1 MTQSSSNVDLGWA
14 APSSSSLQIAAKVVG
29 TKTVKKSIEE
39 TAANRPALEPPDS
52 HHLSAAEGWLLLGN
66 HREANDELK
75 RITLQARFHP
85 DVLLVRWE
93 IYARDQH
100 WEFAH
105 TIAHG
110 MVALTPDEP
119 VGWINRSFALHQMK
133 RTQEA
138 WRSLLPAARKF
149 PNNPTVAYNLA
160 CYACQL
166 GLLEESSKWL
176 QKAIATGDA
185 EKIKTLARQDPD
197 LEPLWKTELR

>member
-1 MTQSSSNVDLGWA
+1 
-14 APSSSSLQIAAKVVG
+14 VG
-29 TKTVKKSIEE
+29 IKTVKKSIEG
-39 TAANRPALEPPDS
+39 TAVAKRPVLEPPDS

-75 RITLQARFHP
+75 QITLQARFHP

-149 PNNPTVAYNLA
+149 PNNPTVSYNLA

-166 GLLEESSKWL
+166 GLLEESSTWL

-197 LEPLWKTELR
+197 LEPLFKKELR

>member
-1 MTQSSSNVDLGWA
+1 MTQPSLNIDSGRAARSSF
-14 APSSSSLQIAAKVVG
+14 SLRIAKVVG
-29 TKTVKKSIEE
+29 TNTVKKSIEE
-39 TAANRPALEPPDS
+39 TAVAKRPVLEPPDS

-75 RITLQARFHP
+75 QITLQARFHP

-138 WRSLLPAARKF
+138 WAHLLRPSRCR
-149 PNNPTVAYNLA
+149 P
-160 CYACQL
+160 
-166 GLLEESSKWL
+166 
-176 QKAIATGDA
+176 
-185 EKIKTLARQDPD
+185 
-197 LEPLWKTELR
+197 